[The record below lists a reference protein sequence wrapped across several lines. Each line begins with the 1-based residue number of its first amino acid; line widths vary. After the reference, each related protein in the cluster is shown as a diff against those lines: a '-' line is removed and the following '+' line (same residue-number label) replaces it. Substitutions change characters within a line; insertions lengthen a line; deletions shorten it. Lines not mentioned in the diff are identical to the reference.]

1 MNLLFESPMFPSLNG
16 FPQFPLDGGD
26 ETAQIRL
33 HQVVLRPNLE
43 RSYRSIF
50 ANRAG
55 NKNERHVLALL
66 SYKLQSVGSLEMR
79 HRVIRND
86 NVPLLLES
94 LDQSSRGLDALK
106 GDVITPLAQQADL

>member
-1 MNLLFESPMFPSLNG
+1 MNLLFESPMFPSLHG
-16 FPQFPLDGGD
+16 FPQFPLDCGD
-26 ETAQIRL
+26 QTAQIRL

-66 SYKLQSVGSLEMR
+66 SYELQSVGSREMR

-86 NVPLLLES
+86 NVPLLLEGPA
-94 LDQSSRGLDALK
+94 QSSRRFDALI
-106 GDVITPLAQQADL
+106 GDDIAPLA